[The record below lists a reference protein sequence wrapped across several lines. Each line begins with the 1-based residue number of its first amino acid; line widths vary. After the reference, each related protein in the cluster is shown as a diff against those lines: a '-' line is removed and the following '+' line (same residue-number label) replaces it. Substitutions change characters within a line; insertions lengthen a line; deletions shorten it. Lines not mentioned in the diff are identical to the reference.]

1 MRFYDE
7 TRRHYYIIVVSSD
20 TLLFILVKTVRI
32 NVKSFIFDD
41 LFLND
46 PTSLS
51 CFKKKKWN
59 SIFLTFD
66 SLHWIYF
73 EMNLLCL
80 RLIVKRVKNKPKQM
94 LSKCIYSV
102 WTTPTN
108 PYPPGMTGA
117 GFADCSLARGVY
129 SIILKWTVR
138 HLYY

>member
-51 CFKKKKWN
+51 CFKKKKVKFDFPNVWQSTLDLFWN
-59 SIFLTFD
+59 EFTLSMLD
-66 SLHWIYF
+66 S
-73 EMNLLCL
+73 E
-80 RLIVKRVKNKPKQM
+80 K
-94 LSKCIYSV
+94 SKE
-102 WTTPTN
+102 
-108 PYPPGMTGA
+108 
-117 GFADCSLARGVY
+117 
-129 SIILKWTVR
+129 
-138 HLYY
+138 

>member
-51 CFKKKKWN
+51 CFLKKKKWN

-73 EMNLLCL
+73 EMSLLCL
-80 RLIVKRVKNKPKQM
+80 RLIVKRVKNKSKQM
-94 LSKCIYSV
+94 LKNVYPV
-102 WTTPTN
+102 WTTPTHI
-108 PYPPGMTGA
+108 YLLGMTGA
-117 GFADCSLARGVY
+117 GFADCSHARGVY